1 MLKYFYAL
9 SLSILSGIIINYL
22 CDRLPWERSLGAPL
36 CHHCGKPRSWND
48 FLLMRACPHCNRKV
62 GFRNYIVLVSS
73 LALSFVLTSYGIW
86 HFLILEYFLLVAV
99 MDIEHR
105 VILHPVSMA
114 GAILAMAS
122 GVQMHGWLSTILGG
136 AIGGGLMAIFYLAGL
151 YYGRW
156 VAKRQNLEQ
165 AEEGLGF
172 GDVTLSLILGLIL
185 GLHSILQ
192 GLTLGIF
199 LAGIFGLGY
208 LLMNRQAVAR
218 ATIPYAPFLLLGAAI
233 ILVRQ

>member
-1 MLKYFYAL
+1 MIRYFYAL
-9 SLSILSGIIINYL
+9 SLSILSGVIVNYL

-36 CHHCGKPRSWND
+36 CHHCGKQRRWSD
-48 FLLMRACPHCNRKV
+48 LLLVRTCSHCNRKV
-62 GFRNYIVLVSS
+62 GLRSYIVLLLS
-73 LALSFVLTSYGIW
+73 LGFSLLLLKYGIW
-86 HFLILEYFLLVAV
+86 HFLILEYFLLVAI

-114 GAILAMAS
+114 GAILATAS

-136 AIGGGLMAIFYLAGL
+136 LIGGGFMAIFYLLGL

-185 GLHSILQ
+185 GLHHILQ

-208 LLMNRQAVAR
+208 LLMNRQSIAR
-218 ATIPYAPFLLLGAAI
+218 ATIPYAPFLLIGAAVVLI
-233 ILVRQ
+233 R

>member
-1 MLKYFYAL
+1 M
-9 SLSILSGIIINYL
+9 NYL

-36 CHHCGKPRSWND
+36 CHHCGKQRRWSD
-48 FLLMRACPHCNRKV
+48 FLLMRACSHCNRKV
-62 GFRNYIVLVSS
+62 GWRAYIVLLLS
-73 LALSFVLTSYGIW
+73 LGFSLFLLKYGIW
-86 HFLILEYFLLVAV
+86 HFLILEYFLLVAM

-105 VILHPVSMA
+105 VILHPVSIA
-114 GAILAMAS
+114 GAILAVTG

-136 AIGGGLMAIFYLAGL
+136 VIGGSLMAIFYLAGL

-172 GDVTLSLILGLIL
+172 GDVTLSFILGLAL
-185 GLHSILQ
+185 GASSILA

-199 LAGIFGLGY
+199 LAGIFSLGY
-208 LLMNRQAVAR
+208 LLLTRQSANQ
-218 ATIPYAPFLLLGAAI
+218 ATIPYAPFLLIGAALL
-233 ILVRQ
+233 LVR